1 MTMPNSSSPSSHLPP
16 ETRVFILFRLFRL
29 LIFLCVIVAV
39 AGVIALVVGRPFVER
54 LAARSI
60 EDRIGTPVDVSIAT
74 SIEPGMLRG
83 DLGEVTV
90 KATQFERDGLHLAG
104 AQAVY
109 RGVNVE
115 VTDLISGDV
124 RLHYSSVG
132 FQAQLTQAALTAY
145 LKPLLAERGLPSKNL
160 RVTIAKGRATVHSGT
175 LNASTRAKIVGIS
188 SIQLVPVSGSTT
200 LVRALAAAD
209 SARAVAR
216 GHPPHE
222 HRPAQGRRDDH
233 GPRCGRRAEGLIRR
247 RARRASRG
255 AGRPCA

>member
-1 MTMPNSSSPSSHLPP
+1 M
-16 ETRVFILFRLFRL
+16 FILFRLFRL

-39 AGVIALVVGRPFVER
+39 RGR
-54 LAARSI
+54 
-60 EDRIGTPVDVSIAT
+60 DRIRGRAPVRRAAGGPLDRGSHRHAGRRLDRHVDRARHRCAAT
-74 SIEPGMLRG
+74 SAK
-83 DLGEVTV
+83 VTV

-160 RVTIAKGRATVHSGT
+160 RVTIAKGRATVRSGT
-175 LNASTRAKIVGIS
+175 LNAATRAKIVGVS

-200 LVRALAAAD
+200 LVRALSPPIQLGPLPEGIRLTSIVLRKGGATITG
-209 SARAVAR
+209 RGVA
-216 GHPPHE
+216 GE
-222 HRPAQGRRDDH
+222 LKA
-233 GPRCGRRAEGLIRR
+233 
-247 RARRASRG
+247 
-255 AGRPCA
+255 